1 MDLGCEFAV
10 LEGEATIN
18 RVHTSKQ
25 GNPGPYPEV
34 EEDKVTTVRRA
45 VFLKQCFWKEILYY
59 ILCGITAGFYW
70 LILHWYPYLAAK
82 LRFCTVEVSDPSAE
96 FVLVEGIDREKEL
109 VDLKYLVKD
118 SYGNW
123 QGAQTARHSV
133 WDFPDGGLWRR
144 PRQFSDQPLLGAQ
157 PIARDAVCREDAAG
171 PRLRLLEWRH
181 ARLWYNPATGGWHK
195 LRFEPAPKGD
205 PADIHRAAV
214 TVARQNAAAGGRSAA
229 RLNVYG
235 QNSIEVEVQKFS
247 VIFFDE
253 AITPF
258 VLFQIYSVIIWCI
271 EVYITYSVI
280 IVGMTLSTIIYSTV
294 QIQKTQRNLREL
306 AKTEGVASGKSTVR
320 SCLEAQGAYVIDADK
335 LGHKSYEPGQKAYQ
349 QLREIFGDTIIN
361 EDQTINRKALGG
373 IVFSDKAEMKKLEAA
388 VWPCIKEMIVQ
399 EIQTIKERH
408 QGGPTAVVVVE
419 AAVLLEAEW
428 DKIMDRIWVCAIEP
442 DIARPRLMARNGLTA
457 EEADKRIGAQMANTE
472 RVAKADRVI
481 WNNGTLEE
489 LEAQVLQLWKE
500 DFPALANITQ
510 S

>member
-1 MDLGCEFAV
+1 V
-10 LEGEATIN
+10 LL
-18 RVHTSKQ
+18 TSC
-25 GNPGPYPEV
+25 
-34 EEDKVTTVRRA
+34 
-45 VFLKQCFWKEILYY
+45 FLIKPQQCL
-59 ILCGITAGFYW
+59 
-70 LILHWYPYLAAK
+70 
-82 LRFCTVEVSDPSAE
+82 
-96 FVLVEGIDREKEL
+96 
-109 VDLKYLVKD
+109 LK
-118 SYGNW
+118 S
-123 QGAQTARHSV
+123 
-133 WDFPDGGLWRR
+133 
-144 PRQFSDQPLLGAQ
+144 QPLSGEKTLLTAPRKTAMGALFSRQ
-157 PIARDAVCREDAAG
+157 QDVTAIG
-171 PRLRLLEWRH
+171 L
-181 ARLWYNPATGGWHK
+181 TGG
-195 LRFEPAPKGD
+195 
-205 PADIHRAAV
+205 I
-214 TVARQNAAAGGRSAA
+214 
-229 RLNVYG
+229 
-235 QNSIEVEVQKFS
+235 
-247 VIFFDE
+247 
-253 AITPF
+253 
-258 VLFQIYSVIIWCI
+258 
-271 EVYITYSVI
+271 
-280 IVGMTLSTIIYSTV
+280 
-294 QIQKTQRNLREL
+294 
-306 AKTEGVASGKSTVR
+306 ASGKSTVR

-399 EIQTIKERH
+399 EIQNIKERH